1 MFAGVAGWFAAGTEL
16 VLRSGSGGRTS
27 CKGSGI
33 RFAGC
38 PILVS
43 SCGGVG
49 GEPEGACCCAFSTGE
64 MLTLVETR
72 GNSFVEWPRV
82 STFSARWLG
91 VLTVIAG
98 KDFFAA
104 FAGRGECF
112 GDASR
117 MLSIMLSI
125 FSTGRGSTTEVCACV
140 LLAGG
145 LGTLGVVV
153 TGGGVTGFIASLNAG
168 VFCVTSAIISL
179 RVLC

>member
-27 CKGSGI
+27 GEGSGI

-82 STFSARWLG
+82 SALSTRWLG

-98 KDFFAA
+98 KRFFAA
-104 FAGRGECF
+104 FVGRGECF
-112 GDASR
+112 GNVSR
-117 MLSIMLSI
+117 MLSIS
-125 FSTGRGSTTEVCACV
+125 STVRGSSTEVCACV

-145 LGTLGVVV
+145 LGTLGVGV
-153 TGGGVTGFIASLNAG
+153 TGGGVTGFIASPITG
-168 VFCVTSAIISL
+168 VFCVTSA
-179 RVLC
+179 